1 MRGYPLFGLR
11 NVDRMSDDG
20 LQFVGPAP
28 GRWLQDELTTVDGR
42 VESVVPGSY
51 PAFAR
56 VLHRIDPNGQA
67 IRWSRVC
74 AASGAVA
81 HSLMQWWPISR
92 NWSAH
97 SNPPQGRASWED
109 PMHGNLDQI
118 SMSALYEVLAQ
129 FTTAAQV
136 FHGFWTG
143 WGGMHPGSVGRLS
156 DDGQVDDPP
165 ASAFPFP
172 PPVVN
177 GPTLKLPGRG
187 YLVFSG
193 ALDPG
198 PFGDRPGSFFWPQS
212 PSLSWPDDHSWCV
225 GTEIDFDSTLVAGS
239 TVLIEAV
246 LAHPGLEAWPVAA
259 DDLLT
264 FDADLINT
272 V

>member
-1 MRGYPLFGLR
+1 M
-11 NVDRMSDDG
+11 
-20 LQFVGPAP
+20 
-28 GRWLQDELTTVDGR
+28 
-42 VESVVPGSY
+42 VPGSY

-97 SNPPQGRASWED
+97 SNPPQGRSSWED

-143 WGGMHPGSVGRLS
+143 WGGMHPGSVGAFQMMDRSMTRRLRRFRSRRRLS
-156 DDGQVDDPP
+156 TGPP
-165 ASAFPFP
+165 WNC
-172 PPVVN
+172 PVVDTWCSPALWIRACSATGRVASSGRSRRACL
-177 GPTLKLPGRG
+177 GPMIIPG
-187 YLVFSG
+187 
-193 ALDPG
+193 
-198 PFGDRPGSFFWPQS
+198 
-212 PSLSWPDDHSWCV
+212 
-225 GTEIDFDSTLVAGS
+225 
-239 TVLIEAV
+239 
-246 LAHPGLEAWPVAA
+246 AWAPK
-259 DDLLT
+259 
-264 FDADLINT
+264 
-272 V
+272 